1 MDRWTGFVGG
11 CSTCLSGGET
21 EDMSSELDTI
31 PSFSEKRGNCR
42 RIEQKDA
49 AIPAL
54 PLYEDVFVI
63 LVG

>member
-31 PSFSEKRGNCR
+31 PIFSEK
-42 RIEQKDA
+42 
-49 AIPAL
+49 
-54 PLYEDVFVI
+54 
-63 LVG
+63 